1 MLGIFNGSP
10 CAPSQLMPPWVT
22 VSEERQYCQRQYIDG
37 MARLD
42 KYLRFAYLCIS
53 TIFLYFCHSSSL
65 KECQGQ
71 TSSKSSDLLK
81 FLIDCQSPQRLVTL
95 TDICQSLVVRKGL
108 KMILNVSKKRIT
120 FYIGDARRHL
130 PIISRKGLQYISL
143 DECRI
148 RSHGKDNNLKILTI
162 SENTLLPSSV

>member
-1 MLGIFNGSP
+1 MFRLFCGSLLCP
-10 CAPSQLMPPWVT
+10 LTTYATPGHSVWGKAILSET
-22 VSEERQYCQRQYIDG
+22 VHWWDGKARQV
-37 MARLD
+37 
-42 KYLRFAYLCIS
+42 FAFCVFVFS
-53 TIFLYFCHSSSL
+53 AIFLYFCHSSSL

-95 TDICQSLVVRKGL
+95 TDICQSLLVRKGL

-162 SENTLLPSSV
+162 SENTLLP

>member
-1 MLGIFNGSP
+1 
-10 CAPSQLMPPWVT
+10 
-22 VSEERQYCQRQYIDG
+22 
-37 MARLD
+37 MARLN
-42 KYLRFAYLCIS
+42 KYMRFAYFYI
-53 TIFLYFCHSSSL
+53 TAKFLYICHSSSFRR
-65 KECQGQ
+65 CQGQ

-81 FLIDCQSPQRLVTL
+81 FLIDYQSPQRLVTL
-95 TDICQSLVVRKGL
+95 TDICLSMPLRKGL

-162 SENTLLPSSV
+162 SENTLLP

>member
-1 MLGIFNGSP
+1 MFGLFDGSP
-10 CAPSQLMPPWVT
+10 LCPLTTYATLGHSVWGKAILSET
-22 VSEERQYCQRQYIDG
+22 VHWWDGKARQV
-37 MARLD
+37 
-42 KYLRFAYLCIS
+42 FAYLCIS

-95 TDICQSLVVRKGL
+95 TDICQSLLVRKGL

-162 SENTLLPSSV
+162 SENTLLP

>member
-1 MLGIFNGSP
+1 M
-10 CAPSQLMPPWVT
+10 
-22 VSEERQYCQRQYIDG
+22 SEERQYCQRQYIDG
-37 MARLD
+37 MPR
-42 KYLRFAYLCIS
+42 RFAYLYLS
-53 TIFLYFCHSSSL
+53 AIFLYFCHSSSL

-95 TDICQSLVVRKGL
+95 TDICQSLLVRKGL

-148 RSHGKDNNLKILTI
+148 RSHGKDNNLKIPTI
-162 SENTLLPSSV
+162 SENTLLP